1 MSLTLADVEK
11 IAELARLELT
21 DDEKNQYREQLS
33 AILDHAAVLDELDLT
48 GVSPT
53 THAVTRQN
61 ILRDDVIEP
70 SLPVEDVLHNAP
82 REAQNQFLIQAVLE

>member
-33 AILDHAAVLDELDLT
+33 AILDHAAMLDELDLT
-48 GVSPT
+48 AVSPT

-61 ILRDDVIEP
+61 IMRDDVIEP
-70 SLPVEDVLHNAP
+70 SLPVEDVLYNAP